1 MAIYAPNTGAPSR
14 APNFLPNYRADALDA
29 SALLSRIET
38 FLPRTSIAATT
49 FGRQS
54 VRDPRLLLDLRRG
67 ARMTPRR
74 AARIV
79 AFMEGR

>member
-1 MAIYAPNTGAPSR
+1 MATHARNTGAPSR

-38 FLPRTSIAATT
+38 FLQRTGLAATT

-54 VRDPRLLLDLRRG
+54 VRDPRLLHDLRRG
-67 ARMTPRR
+67 ARVTPTR
-74 AARIV
+74 AGRIV

>member
-1 MAIYAPNTGAPSR
+1 MAVERTTTCAPSC
-14 APNFLPNYRADALDA
+14 APKFLPHYRADALDA

-38 FLPRTSIAATT
+38 YLRRTSMGATT
-49 FGRQS
+49 FGRLS
-54 VRDPRLLLDLRRG
+54 VRDPRLLHDLRRG